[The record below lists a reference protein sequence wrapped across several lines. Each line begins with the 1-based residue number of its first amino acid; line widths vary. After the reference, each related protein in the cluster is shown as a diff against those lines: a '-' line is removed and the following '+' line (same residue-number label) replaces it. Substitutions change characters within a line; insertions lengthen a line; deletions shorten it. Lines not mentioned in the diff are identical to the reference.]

1 MEIKKKIGV
10 DIDDVIA
17 GFMKSY
23 LEFYNKKYNT
33 QINLQD
39 IKNYHLWKTGIHKSK
54 EDSHKEISEFQNSFD
69 FEKIDLIDGAKEGL
83 NNLSE
88 FYQIYF
94 ITSRPEEL
102 KDKTIA
108 FFNKYFPNKEFNI
121 LYSGDVYGDN
131 LSKSEICKTFEIS
144 VIIEDNP
151 DYALDCAS
159 NGVKV
164 FLLNKPWNENCEMHE
179 NIIRVNNWL
188 EVGEKLLK

>member
-1 MEIKKKIGV
+1 MEQNKKRIGV

-33 QINLQD
+33 QLNLQN

-54 EDSHKEISEFQNSFD
+54 EESHKEISEFQNSLA
-69 FEKIDLIDGAKEGL
+69 FEEIDLIDGAKNGL

-108 FFNKYFPNKEFNI
+108 FFKKHFPNKEFNFI
-121 LYSGDVYGDN
+121 YSGDVSGKN
-131 LSKSEICKTFEIS
+131 PSKSEICKNFEIS
-144 VIIEDNP
+144 IIIEDNP
-151 DYALDCAS
+151 TYALDCAS

-164 FLLNKPWNENCEMHE
+164 FLLNKPWNEDCEMHE
-179 NIIRVNNWL
+179 NIIKVENWEELL
-188 EVGEKLLK
+188 EFLK